1 MTKTLNFK
9 TVPFSIVI
17 QERKTS
23 NNHHNA
29 KMSIVYNHQNIDI
42 PYDQRIVECYV
53 NAQYDL
59 QIDPENIASI
69 ENYYIG
75 QIQQLLKK
83 QPVFAQV
90 F

>member
-1 MTKTLNFK
+1 MIKTLNFK
-9 TVPFSIVI
+9 TAPFSIVI
-17 QERKTS
+17 QEYKTS
-23 NNHHNA
+23 SNHHNA
-29 KMSIVYNHQNIDI
+29 QMSIVYKHQSIQI
-42 PYDQRIVECYV
+42 SYDHRIVECYV

-59 QIDPENIASI
+59 QLDPENSISI
-69 ENYYIG
+69 EHYYLG

>member
-1 MTKTLNFK
+1 MTETLNFK
-9 TVPFSIVI
+9 TVPFSII
-17 QERKTS
+17 IKERKTS
-23 NNHHNA
+23 SNHHNA
-29 KMSIVYNHQNIDI
+29 QMSIVYKHQNIQI

-59 QIDPENIASI
+59 QIDPENSTSI
-69 ENYYIG
+69 EHYYLG

-83 QPVFAQV
+83 QRIFAKI

>member
-9 TVPFSIVI
+9 TVPFSII
-17 QERKTS
+17 IREQKTS

-29 KMSIVYNHQNIDI
+29 KMSIVYNHQSIDI
-42 PYDQRIVECYV
+42 QYDQRIVECYV

-75 QIQQLLKK
+75 QIQQLVKK
-83 QPVFAQV
+83 QLVFAKV

>member
-29 KMSIVYNHQNIDI
+29 TMSIVYNHQSIDI
-42 PYDQRIVECYV
+42 SYDQRIVECYV

-59 QIDPENIASI
+59 QIDPENIVSI